1 VSELLAT
8 DWFVWGV
15 SLILGFQLLVV
26 LLGEAIY
33 RADRRTLPVALVF
46 RVLRNVVLPLAVL
59 FIFLTRLLEIER
71 GSVSVRLVETGL
83 WVSIVYVVLL
93 VFNVLVFENAAK
105 ESWRSRAPKL
115 FQDLIRLLLVV
126 IGAAIVLSV
135 VWRQDLGGLVA
146 ALGVGS
152 IVLGLALQETL
163 GNLMSGIALFFE
175 RPFSVGDFI
184 AVGDKRGRVVQVSW
198 RSVHLRTVENNLL
211 VLPNSALARD
221 TITNYSQPTEQQM
234 LRLSFGFGLD
244 APPNVV
250 KGMLLEVAQEIPQIL
265 REPAPVAVTCE
276 VLADRIRYEA
286 RVTIEDGRYLPQVVD
301 SYTSAVWYAARRA
314 GVALPLPHAVELQ
327 VRDFAEDSQVPEQA
341 LAVEELLARAEGI
354 RALPGDAI
362 AGLAAYCDRVLF
374 GAGEQLLAIG
384 EIPRNVYVITA
395 GEALGTQGEETGQ
408 TGSIR
413 FGANDVLGVT
423 SLARAQASDMRVIAV
438 TDVAALR
445 IPSNVVGKALHEH
458 PVLGSQFARIWK
470 ARSEVLRRP
479 AQPENEIA
487 SDNVGPQGAQLNG

>member
-1 VSELLAT
+1 MSELLAT

-33 RADRRTLPVALVF
+33 RADRRTLPVVLIF
-46 RVLRNVVLPLAVL
+46 RVLRNIVLPLGVL
-59 FIFLTRLLEIER
+59 FILLTRLLEIER

-184 AVGDKRGRVVQVSW
+184 SVGDKRGRVVQVSW

-221 TITNYSQPTEQQM
+221 TITNYSQPSEQQM

-250 KGMLLEVAQEIPQIL
+250 KGMLLEVAREIPQIL
-265 REPAPVAVTCE
+265 TDPAPAAVTCE
-276 VLADRIRYEA
+276 VLADRVRYEA
-286 RVTIEDGRYLPQVVD
+286 RVTIEDGRYLPLVVD

-314 GVALPLPHAVELQ
+314 GVPLPLPHAVELQ
-327 VRDFAEDSQVPEQA
+327 VRDFAEDSTAIQQ
-341 LAVEELLARAEGI
+341 ELESLLSLAEGI
-354 RALPGDAI
+354 RVLPADAI
-362 AGLAAYCDRVLF
+362 ARLAACCDRVSF
-374 GAGEQLLAIG
+374 GAGEQLLAAG
-384 EIPRNVYVITA
+384 EISRHVYVITA
-395 GEALGTQGEETGQ
+395 GEALGTLVGETGNA
-408 TGSIR
+408 GEVPL
-413 FGANDVLGVT
+413 GAHEVIGVT
-423 SLARAQASDMRVIAV
+423 SLARAQASDIRVVAV

-445 IPSNVVGKALHEH
+445 IPSDVVGKALHEH
-458 PVLGSQFARIWK
+458 PALSNQFARIWQT
-470 ARSEVLRRP
+470 RSEVLRRS
-479 AQPENEIA
+479 AQQGQEISA
-487 SDNVGPQGAQLNG
+487 DNAERQGEE

>member
-1 VSELLAT
+1 MSELLAT
-8 DWFVWGV
+8 DWFVWGI

-33 RADRRTLPVALVF
+33 RADRRTLPVVQIF
-46 RVLRNVVLPLAVL
+46 RVLRNIVLPLGVL
-59 FIFLTRLLEIER
+59 FILLTQLLEIER

-93 VFNVLVFENAAK
+93 VFNVLVFEKAAE

-115 FQDLIRLLLVV
+115 FQDLIRLLLVI

-184 AVGDKRGRVVQVSW
+184 SVGDKRGRVVQVSW

-211 VLPNSALARD
+211 VLPNAALARD
-221 TITNYSQPTEQQM
+221 TITNYSQPSEQQM

-250 KGMLLEVAQEIPQIL
+250 KAMLVEVARDNPQIL
-265 REPAPVAVTCE
+265 ADPPPVAVACE
-276 VLADRIRYEA
+276 VLPDRVRYEA
-286 RVTIEDGRYLPQVVD
+286 RLTIEDGRHLPLVID
-301 SYTSAVWYAARRA
+301 AYTSAVWYAARRA
-314 GVALPLPHAVELQ
+314 GVPLPLPHAVELQ
-327 VRDFAEDSQVPEQA
+327 VRDFDKDPGDTRQE
-341 LAVEELLARAEGI
+341 VEVLLGLAEGI
-354 RALPGDAI
+354 RVLPAEAI
-362 AGLAAYCDRVLF
+362 ARIAACCDRVLF
-374 GAGEQLLAIG
+374 GAGEQLLATG
-384 EIPRNVYVITA
+384 EISRHVYVITA
-395 GEALGTQGEETGQ
+395 GEALGTTVGEAGM
-408 TGSIR
+408 TGSIH
-413 FGANDVLGVT
+413 FGANEVIGVT
-423 SLARAQASDMRVIAV
+423 SLARAQASDMRVVAV

-445 IPSNVVGKALHEH
+445 IPGDVVGKALHDH
-458 PVLGSQFARIWK
+458 PALSNQFARIWQ
-470 ARSEVLRRP
+470 ARSEVLRRS
-479 AQPENEIA
+479 AQQKQEIA
-487 SDNVGPQGAQLNG
+487 ADEVGRQGAE

>member
-1 VSELLAT
+1 MSELLAT

-244 APPNVV
+244 APPNLV
-250 KGMLLEVAQEIPQIL
+250 KGMLLEVAREIPQIL
-265 REPAPVAVTCE
+265 TEPAPVAVSCE

-327 VRDFAEDSQVPEQA
+327 VRDFVKDSQVPQP
-341 LAVEELLARAEGI
+341 AVEDLLARAEGI
-354 RALPGDAI
+354 RVLPGDAI

-395 GEALGTQGEETGQ
+395 GEALGTQGEETGK

-413 FGANDVLGVT
+413 FGANEVLGVT

-458 PVLGSQFARIWK
+458 PVLSSQFARIWQ
-470 ARSEVLRRP
+470 ARSEVLRRS
-479 AQPENEIA
+479 AQPENEITP
-487 SDNVGPQGAQLNG
+487 DNVEPQGEQLNG

>member
-1 VSELLAT
+1 MSELLAT

-33 RADRRTLPVALVF
+33 RADRRTLPVVMVF

-59 FIFLTRLLEIER
+59 FIFLTQLLEIER

-115 FQDLIRLLLVV
+115 FQDLVRLLLVV

-184 AVGDKRGRVVQVSW
+184 AVGDSRGRVVQVSW

-234 LRLSFGFGLD
+234 LRLSFAFGLD

-250 KGMLLEVAQEIPQIL
+250 KAMLVEVARGIPQIL
-265 REPAPVAVTCE
+265 TDPPPLAVACE
-276 VLADRIRYEA
+276 VLPDRVRYEA
-286 RVTIEDGRYLPQVVD
+286 RMTIEDGRHLPLVID
-301 SYTSAVWYAARRA
+301 GYTSAVWYAARRA
-314 GVALPLPHAVELQ
+314 GVPLPLPHAVELQ
-327 VRDFAEDSQVPEQA
+327 VRDFDEVPGTSSPEIEA
-341 LAVEELLARAEGI
+341 LLGLAEGI
-354 RALPGDAI
+354 RALPPEAI
-362 AGLAAYCDRVLF
+362 ARIATCCDRVLF
-374 GAGEQLLAIG
+374 GAGEELLATG
-384 EIPRNVYVITA
+384 EISRHVYIITA
-395 GEALGTQGEETGQ
+395 GEALGTASGEAEQ
-408 TGSIR
+408 AGSVR
-413 FGANDVLGVT
+413 FGAHEVIGVT
-423 SLARAQASDMRVIAV
+423 SLARAQASDIRVVAV

-445 IPSNVVGKALHEH
+445 IPSDVIGKALHEY
-458 PVLGSQFARIWK
+458 PALSNQFARIWQ
-470 ARSEVLRRP
+470 ARSEVLRRS
-479 AQPENEIA
+479 AQQEQEIA
-487 SDNVGPQGAQLNG
+487 AANVDRPVGE

>member
-1 VSELLAT
+1 MSELLNS
-8 DWFVWGV
+8 DWFVWGIC
-15 SLILGFQLLVV
+15 LILGFQLLVV

-33 RADRRTLPVALVF
+33 RADRRTLPVVQIF
-46 RVLRNVVLPLAVL
+46 RVLRNLVLPLGVL
-59 FIFLTRLLEIER
+59 FILLTRLLEIER
-71 GSVSVRLVETGL
+71 GSVSVRLVETAL
-83 WVSIVYVVLL
+83 WVGLLYAVLL

-184 AVGDKRGRVVQVSW
+184 AVSDKRGRVVQVSW

-211 VLPNSALARD
+211 VLPNSALARE

-234 LRLSFGFGLD
+234 LRLSFSFGLD

-250 KGMLLEVAQEIPQIL
+250 KAMLVEVAADIPQIMTIP
-265 REPAPVAVTCE
+265 EPFAVACE
-276 VLADRIRYEA
+276 VLEDRIRYEA
-286 RVTIEDGRYLPQVVD
+286 RLSIESGSVLPQVTD

-314 GVALPLPHAVELQ
+314 GVALPLPHTVELQ
-327 VRDFAEDSQVPEQA
+327 VHKVAADADKACQEAEA
-341 LAVEELLARAEGI
+341 TLARAEGI
-354 RALPGDAI
+354 RVLPAEAI
-362 AGLAAYCDRVLF
+362 ARLAGSANQVLF
-374 GAGEQLLAIG
+374 GAGEQLLAVG
-384 EIPRNVYVITA
+384 EISRSVYVIVS
-395 GEALGTQGEETGQ
+395 GKALGTHVDETGS
-408 TGSIR
+408 TGSIY
-413 FGANDVLGVT
+413 FGADEVLGVT
-423 SLARAQASDMRVIAV
+423 SLARAQASDTRVVAL

-445 IPSNVVGKALHEH
+445 IPGDVVAQALHDH
-458 PVLGSQFARIWK
+458 PSLSNQFARIWQ
-470 ARSEVLRRP
+470 ARAEVLRRS
-479 AQPENEIA
+479 AQQANEVTA
-487 SDNVGPQGAQLNG
+487 SEAALDGSKLSG

>member
-1 VSELLAT
+1 MSELLAT

-33 RADRRTLPVALVF
+33 RADRRTLPIVSIF
-46 RVLRNVVLPLAVL
+46 RVLRNIVLPLGVL

-184 AVGDKRGRVVQVSW
+184 SVGDKRGRVVQVSW

-221 TITNYSQPTEQQM
+221 TITNYSQPSEQQM
-234 LRLSFGFGLD
+234 LRLSFGFGLE

-250 KGMLLEVAQEIPQIL
+250 KGMLLEVAREIPEIL
-265 REPAPVAVTCE
+265 TEPAPAAVTCE

-286 RVTIEDGRYLPQVVD
+286 RVTIEDGRYLPLVVD

-314 GVALPLPHAVELQ
+314 GVPLPLPHAVELQ
-327 VRDFAEDSQVPEQA
+327 VRDFAEDSTRNQQ
-341 LAVEELLARAEGI
+341 ELEILLGLAEGI
-354 RALPGDAI
+354 RVLPAEAI
-362 AGLAAYCDRVLF
+362 AGLAACCDQVMF
-374 GAGEQLLAIG
+374 GAGEELLAVG
-384 EIPRNVYVITA
+384 EISRYVYVISA
-395 GEALGTQGEETGQ
+395 GEARGTPVGEEGS
-408 TGSIR
+408 TGSIT
-413 FGANDVLGVT
+413 FGAHEVIGVT
-423 SLARAQASDMRVIAV
+423 SLARAQASDIRVIAV

-445 IPSNVVGKALHEH
+445 IPSDVVGKALREH
-458 PVLGSQFARIWK
+458 PVLSNQFARIWQT
-470 ARSEVLRRP
+470 RSELLRRS
-479 AQPENEIA
+479 AQQEQEIA
-487 SDNVGPQGAQLNG
+487 TDNVERQGEN